1 MSLSESE
8 FTEIRDRMAANVGG
22 PRSLKDRGLV
32 VGEFRVPFTVVPA
45 ATGRLPKPK
54 MNRNESEYDAH
65 LQRLYL
71 TGEIQWRGF
80 EAITIKLG
88 PDCRLTPDFLVMYP
102 NGKLELHDCKGRT
115 KIKLGKKAG
124 GTKFYAEEDALV
136 KARVVAGNFV
146 IPIYFLHREKNGE
159 WTKTPI
165 GEKA

>member
-1 MSLSESE
+1 MITDAEYA
-8 FTEIRDRMAANVGG
+8 EISRRMQDNALRVGTRPPVVRLG
-22 PRSLKDRGLV
+22 QRVTVPREVR
-32 VGEFRVPFTVVPA
+32 P
-45 ATGRLPKPK
+45 TGRLPKPA
-54 MNRNESEYDAH
+54 MNPTETAYSQYLD
-65 LQRLYL
+65 LQQKA
-71 TGEIQWRGF
+71 GEIAYHKF

-102 NGKLELHDCKGRT
+102 DGHLESHDTKGTT

-124 GTKFYAEEDALV
+124 GTKFYAKEDALV

-146 IPIYFLHREKNGE
+146 IPIYFLHKEKNGE